1 MPDQVRNGKRE
12 PDAFWANA
20 TPSIWGE
27 ASPMLWL
34 ILSLLTALAV
44 ASQDA
49 WVKKHFSHLTA
60 DDMLAFPFLFSLPLF
75 TLTIPFITVP
85 PLDGTFYWCLLVS
98 LPINFIPF
106 FIYMKA
112 IRVSPLSLTLPYLA
126 FTPAFMIFTGDVFLE
141 EIPNLWGLAGIVI
154 TCIGGYVLN
163 LESGRHS
170 FWAPIKA
177 VFKETGSW
185 LMLIVALIFSFS
197 AVIGKKGILHSSP
210 LFFTMT
216 FFAVLSF
223 VAVLVLLGLGK
234 IRLRT
239 FRDDWVKGMVAGILF
254 FIHALSHGLAISMIK
269 ASYMISVKR
278 LSALIG
284 IIYGRLCFK
293 EKYIALRF
301 VGACLMVA
309 GAVVIT
315 VWGR

>member
-1 MPDQVRNGKRE
+1 
-12 PDAFWANA
+12 
-20 TPSIWGE
+20 
-27 ASPMLWL
+27 MLWL
-34 ILSLLTALAV
+34 ILSLVTALAV

-49 WVKKHFSHLTA
+49 WIKKYFSHLTA
-60 DDMLAFPFLFSLPLF
+60 YDMLAFPFLFSLPLF
-75 TLTIPFITVP
+75 ALTIPFIAVP
-85 PLDGTFYWCLLVS
+85 PLDVTFYWCFLIS
-98 LPINFIPF
+98 LPLNFIPF

-126 FTPAFMIFTGDVFLE
+126 FTPAFMIFTGFMFLD
-141 EIPNLWGLAGIVI
+141 EIPNILGLAGIVI

-163 LESGRHS
+163 LEPGKHS
-170 FWAPIKA
+170 FLAPIKA

-185 LMLIVALIFSFS
+185 LMLIVALLFSFS

-223 VAVLVLLGLGK
+223 LTLVALLALGK
-234 IRLRT
+234 IHLKT
-239 FRDDWVKGMVAGILF
+239 FGDHWVKGLVAGILF
-254 FIHALSHGLAISMIK
+254 FIHCLSHGFAISMVK

-284 IIYGRLCFK
+284 IIYGRLFFK
-293 EKYIALRF
+293 EKHIAMRL
-301 VGACLMVA
+301 VGAGLMLS
-309 GAVVIT
+309 GAVLIT

>member
-1 MPDQVRNGKRE
+1 
-12 PDAFWANA
+12 
-20 TPSIWGE
+20 
-27 ASPMLWL
+27 MLGL

-60 DDMLAFPFLFSLPLF
+60 YDMLAFPFLFSLPLF
-75 TLTIPFITVP
+75 AITIPFISVP
-85 PLDGTFYWCLLVS
+85 PLDDTFYWCFVVS
-98 LPINFIPF
+98 MPLNLIPLF
-106 FIYMKA
+106 LYMKA
-112 IRVSPLSLTLPYLA
+112 IQESPLSLTLPYLA
-126 FTPAFMIFTGDVFLE
+126 FTPAFMIFTGYGFLG
-141 EIPNLWGLAGIVI
+141 EIPNLWGLAGIVV

-185 LMLIVALIFSFS
+185 LMLIVALMFSFS

-216 FFAVLSF
+216 FFAALSF
-223 VAVLVLLGLGK
+223 LTLVALLALGK
-234 IRLRT
+234 IHLKT
-239 FRDDWVKGMVAGILF
+239 FRDDWAKGLVAGALF
-254 FIHALSHGLAISMIK
+254 FVHALSHGFAISMVK
-269 ASYMISVKR
+269 AGYMISVKR

-284 IIYGRLCFK
+284 IIYGRLFFK
-293 EKYIALRF
+293 EKYIAVRF

-309 GAVVIT
+309 GAVLIT
-315 VWGR
+315 LWGR